1 MNPRVIVSIA
11 VWVVAILAMAAGWAI
26 LLTTGAVADVSGGQ
40 PVFVTLAALSAPVLC
55 AALLRRHPDE
65 WTGPL
70 LGISVLS
77 AMLAASRTA
86 PLGVMS
92 QVTGLLALVTVL
104 LPAVIALN
112 HPALDSSRAGTRG
125 TGSRIIVWCWWI
137 TAATGA
143 VIGAVGMSGA
153 SVPSQWWYTEQP
165 GPAPT
170 VGTTLLAGY
179 VLVVVVGTAA
189 SVVVAVSR
197 YRSMPRGGRAALRP
211 LVVPL
216 VAWSAATAVSTVWV
230 VIYGVTEP
238 TVNLQEDPNAALYGL
253 LPPLLVGA
261 LAAGI
266 GWIDIMV
273 RRPSIPVG
281 SDVLVRD
288 DRRRGRETYV
298 EQYLSRALADPSIQV
313 LYPIQ
318 PMPDAGE
325 PEWVDSR
332 GRVVRVDVTSSE
344 RAVTLIRR
352 GSTLIGLI
360 EQDAAVTAR
369 PDAVELVATGA
380 GLIMETEGLM
390 AAARSDLEQS
400 RQLASRLLSASDQPR
415 AELRAQLLD
424 VPLGELSTAR
434 TDLAAGTPLAE
445 IVPRLNG
452 IATQVR
458 TISHGVFPTALSSGG
473 LAAVIPEVGV
483 PNRRYPAVIEMTAYL
498 AARWDRSAS
507 IVETVVDNEP
517 AVRILCDLTPSDAV
531 RDRVAALGGQV
542 EPVATRWSI
551 TVPSG
556 E

>member
-1 MNPRVIVSIA
+1 MNARVIGAIA
-11 VWVVAILAMAAGWAI
+11 LWVVAVPAVTAAWVILVA
-26 LLTTGAVADVSGGQ
+26 TDAVGDVDGGQ
-40 PVFVTLAALSAPVLC
+40 AVFVTLVALSAPALGT
-55 AALLRRHPDE
+55 ALLRRHPDE

-70 LGISVLS
+70 LGTTALI
-77 AMLAASRTA
+77 AMLAACRAA

-92 QVTGLLALVTVL
+92 QVTGILALVTVL

-112 HPALDSSRAGTRG
+112 HPALQPSQGGTRG
-125 TGSRIIVWCWWI
+125 IGFRIVMWCWWI

-143 VIGAVGMSGA
+143 VVGAVGLSSA
-153 SVPSQWWYTEQP
+153 AVPSQWWNTPRP
-165 GPAPT
+165 GPPLPAA
-170 VGTTLLAGY
+170 TTLMTGY
-179 VLVVVVGTAA
+179 TLVVIIATGVTIAA
-189 SVVVAVSR
+189 AITR
-197 YRSMPRGGRAALRP
+197 YRAMPRGGRAALRP
-211 LVVPL
+211 LVIPL
-216 VAWSAATAVSTVWV
+216 VAWSAATAVTSGWIL
-230 VIYGVTEP
+230 IYGVTEP
-238 TVNLQEDPNAALYGL
+238 AANLREDPNAALYAL

-273 RRPSIPVG
+273 RRPSVPVG
-281 SDVLVRD
+281 TDAVVRD
-288 DRRRGRETYV
+288 RSRGRETYV
-298 EQYLSRALADPSIQV
+298 ERYLSRALADPSIQV

-318 PMPDAGE
+318 PGPTSWVED
-325 PEWVDSR
+325 WVDSR
-332 GRVVRVDVTSSE
+332 GRVVQPDVARPE

-415 AELRAQLLD
+415 AELRTQLLD
-424 VPLGELSTAR
+424 GPLEELARAR
-434 TDLAAGTPLAE
+434 TDLAAGAPLAE

-452 IATQVR
+452 IASQVR
-458 TISHGVFPTALSSGG
+458 TISHGVFPAALSSGG
-473 LAAVIPEVGV
+473 LSAVMSDVGV
-483 PNRRYPAVIEMTAYL
+483 PNRRYPAVTEMTVYL
-498 AARWDRSAS
+498 AARSDRSAS
-507 IVETVVDNEP
+507 IVATTLDDEP
-517 AVRILCDLTPSDAV
+517 VLRILGDLPPSDAV

-551 TVPSG
+551 TIPSG

>member
-1 MNPRVIVSIA
+1 MNPRVIVAIA
-11 VWVVAILAMAAGWAI
+11 LWVVAVLAMAAGWII
-26 LLTTGAVADVSGGQ
+26 LVVTDAVGDVDGGQ
-40 PVFVTLAALSAPVLC
+40 AVFVTLAALCAPALC
-55 AALLRRHPDE
+55 TALLRRHPDE
-65 WTGPL
+65 WSGPL
-70 LGISVLS
+70 VGVCV
-77 AMLAASRTA
+77 LAALLAGSRAA

-92 QVTGLLALVTVL
+92 QLTGVLALVTVL
-104 LPAVIALN
+104 LPAVVALN
-112 HPALDSSRAGTRG
+112 HPALHRPLAR
-125 TGSRIIVWCWWI
+125 TGIIMRCWWI
-137 TAATGA
+137 TVAAGA
-143 VIGAVGMSGA
+143 VIGVIALSGEA
-153 SVPSQWWYTEQP
+153 VPSQWWDTEDP
-165 GPAPT
+165 GAPAPVAT
-170 VGTTLLAGY
+170 ILFTGWA
-179 VLVVVVGTAA
+179 VVVVFAA
-189 SVVVAVSR
+189 GATIVAALTR
-197 YRSMPRGGRAALRP
+197 YRSMPGGGRAALRP

-216 VAWSAATAVSTVWV
+216 VAWAVATVVTTGWIFIHGMTDPSADLS
-230 VIYGVTEP
+230 
-238 TVNLQEDPNAALYGL
+238 EDPAASVFAL

-273 RRPSIPVG
+273 RRPTVQAG
-281 SDVLVRD
+281 SAALAHH

-332 GRVVRVDVTSSE
+332 GRVVRVDVTSPE

-424 VPLGELSTAR
+424 GPLGELTTAR

-445 IVPRLNG
+445 IVHRLNG